1 MPSILPTTTRPTA
14 AFDATHARPM
24 VLTYDDARDDAD
36 NGERGQSGESL
47 ERGENGEHGPDALD
61 APPTTAE
68 MAAYWFAVTLA
79 YIAFI
84 ILAGAVCGFAWARWG
99 ASITRAFWAAV
110 SSIGG

>member
-1 MPSILPTTTRPTA
+1 MPSIVPTTTRPTDA
-14 AFDATHARPM
+14 AGAMHARPM
-24 VLTYDDARDDAD
+24 VLTYDDPRDDAD
-36 NGERGQSGESL
+36 NGERG
-47 ERGENGEHGPDALD
+47 ENGDFDPHDMDDML
-61 APPTTAE
+61 PTTAE

>member
-1 MPSILPTTTRPTA
+1 
-14 AFDATHARPM
+14 M

-68 MAAYWFAVTLA
+68 MAAYEQAAHGLSVVEIKKEASGWALVKSARTRSQRPGA
-79 YIAFI
+79 RA
-84 ILAGAVCGFAWARWG
+84 AGCLPPSR
-99 ASITRAFWAAV
+99 SSSPTRC
-110 SSIGG
+110 